1 VLAPEFQRSIPARF
15 FHPTGVFGEMP
26 VADLE
31 RAIPELFAHRA
42 RVQPERTAV
51 SVPGWSMTYAEL
63 DRASDRLAAAII
75 HRCGAAPEPV
85 AVLLER
91 GPGLIVATLGVL
103 RAGKILVVLEPG
115 HPAAHN
121 AAVLEDARPA
131 LVLGDRRSAGAA
143 AAAGLEAERL
153 LATDALDDVAGEPRA
168 LAPAIAGDT
177 LAAIVFTSG
186 TTGRPKGVVHLHRS
200 LLHNVRQ
207 LVNVLHLTPEDRV
220 PLLQPMSAI
229 LGLRMPWVVLLSG
242 GILLPFD
249 ATQAGPERLA
259 AWLREERITYYQ
271 SAPTLFRHLV
281 GALTPDD
288 RFPHLRAVR
297 VGGEP
302 VTRSDFE
309 LYRRHFGDH
318 AALLVTYNTAEGS
331 TIAWFV
337 ADAGTH
343 VDDDVMPV
351 GYAREGTEIL
361 LWDDTGRP
369 VADGEVGEI
378 VVRSRYNAQGY
389 WRRPEL
395 TAERFL
401 SDPAGGDER
410 LFRTGDLGRM
420 LADGRLVHLG
430 RNDQSVKVRGFRVEP
445 SAVEAAL
452 MADPEIKEA
461 VVVPR
466 RDRGDERLVAYVVP
480 RHPPGPSLEAIR
492 AALAAH
498 VPAHM
503 VPASIVVLEAMP
515 LTSTAKVAR
524 QALPAPGD
532 GRPPLAEPFVAPR
545 TAVELHLA
553 RIWEEVLSV
562 APVGVHDGFLDL
574 GGASLEAS
582 RIAARVEADLGA
594 GVPTST
600 LLGAST
606 VADMA
611 LVVVEA
617 LARSAPGAL
626 ADFEGGLDAPADLR

>member
-1 VLAPEFQRSIPARF
+1 MRAPDSQRSIPARF
-15 FHPTGVFGEMP
+15 FHPAGVFTEIP
-26 VADLE
+26 AEDLE
-31 RAIPELFAHRA
+31 RSIPDLFARRA
-42 RVQPERTAV
+42 RRQPERAAV
-51 SVPGWSMTYAEL
+51 AVPGWSLTYAEL
-63 DRASDRLAAAII
+63 DRASDRIASAII
-75 HRCGAAPEPV
+75 GRCGPAPEPV

-91 GPGLIVATLGVL
+91 DPGLIVATLGVL

-131 LVLGDRRSAGAA
+131 LVLADRRTSAAGV
-143 AAAGLEAERL
+143 AAGLASERM
-153 LATDALDDVAGEPRA
+153 LAIDALGDDAGEPRA
-168 LAPAIAGDT
+168 PAPPIAGGM

-186 TTGRPKGVVHLHRS
+186 TTGRPKGVVHEHRS

-220 PLLQPMSAI
+220 PLHQPMSAI

-242 GILLPFD
+242 GVLLPFD
-249 ATQAGPERLA
+249 AARAGPERLA
-259 AWLREERITYYQ
+259 AWLREERISFCQ
-271 SAPTLFRHLV
+271 AAPTLFRHLV
-281 GALTPDD
+281 AALGPDD

-318 AALLVTYNTAEGS
+318 AALLVTYNTAEVS
-331 TIAWFV
+331 TIAWLV
-337 ADAGTH
+337 ADADTEVAG
-343 VDDDVMPV
+343 DIMPV
-351 GYAREGTEIL
+351 GYARQGTEIL
-361 LWDDTGRP
+361 LWDEAGRP
-369 VADGEVGEI
+369 VAGGEMGEI
-378 VVRSRYNAQGY
+378 VLRSRYIAQGY
-389 WRRPEL
+389 WRRPDL

-401 SDPAGGDER
+401 PDPAGGGER

-480 RHPPGPSLEAIR
+480 RHLPGPSLEAIR
-492 AALAAH
+492 AELAAR

-503 VPASIVVLEAMP
+503 VPASIVVLDAMP

-524 QALPAPGD
+524 QALPAPDG
-532 GRPPLAEPFVAPR
+532 GRPPLAQPFVAPR
-545 TAVELHLA
+545 TSVEQKLA

-574 GGASLEAS
+574 GGASLDAV
-582 RIAARVEADLGA
+582 RICARVEAELGG
-594 GVPTST
+594 GVPTAT

-606 VADMA
+606 VAGMA
-611 LVVVEA
+611 LAVVEA

-626 ADFEGGLDAPADLR
+626 DQLEGGLAAAADLP